1 MTRLLG
7 GRYELGDVIG
17 RGGMADVHSGYDTRL
32 SRPVAI
38 KLLRPDLARDGNF
51 LVRFRREAQ
60 AAAQLN
66 HPSIVAIF
74 DSGDDEGV
82 DAHGQPT
89 RVPYIVMEMVRG
101 HTLRERLNELGH
113 LAPRDAARLTEGV
126 LAALAYS
133 HSMGIVHRDIK
144 PGNVML
150 SPAGEVKVMDFG
162 IARAIADSAA
172 TMTQTS
178 AVIGTA
184 QYLSP
189 EQAQGMPVD
198 ARSDLYSTGCMLFE
212 LLTGRTPFVADTA
225 VALAYQHVGQAPVA
239 PSSVQPDIPPAY
251 DAITLHAMVKDRDGR
266 YQDATEFRT
275 DLARARSGQQVSA
288 AALSTAGAQSD
299 WVAGGSRDS
308 VGAGGD
314 GAVGA
319 GGDGAVGAADGT
331 AYPAGMPSADAEA
344 LPTTRAQARGARR
357 DAPTTAVARRSAA
370 SRRRRRTAYLLLGI
384 ATAVTLVLATA
395 LTQGLFR
402 DTGPTLVDVPPLAG
416 QTQEQARTILAA
428 KNLVMVSEPVRNAD
442 VAVGL
447 IVDTRPPRG
456 TQVPIGSTVTV
467 EVSSGP
473 GEKAVPNVVGQPLE
487 SAKQVMTT
495 TGFTVTGWVEI
506 DDPSQVKGAVVSS
519 DPAVGTIV
527 PLTQSITLR
536 IASGK
541 VKVPRLVDLL
551 TDTAR
556 TTVTGLKLVYDDTTR
571 VEDDTKLEGTVVA
584 QDIAPDTLVDV
595 GSTVKV
601 TVSRRPTAT
610 VTFTP
615 STPGTTSNPGATSGS
630 SGQTPRP

>member
-82 DAHGQPT
+82 DAHGNPT

-101 HTLRERLNELGH
+101 RTLRERLNELGH
-113 LAPRDAARLTEGV
+113 LPPRDAARITEGV

-162 IARAIADSAA
+162 IARAIADTAA

-251 DAITLHAMVKDRDGR
+251 DAITLHAMVKDRERR

-275 DLARARSGQQVSA
+275 DLARARSGEPISA
-288 AALSTAGAQSD
+288 QAMGGTATSTDTAGAID
-299 WVAGGSRDS
+299 PVTGGR
-308 VGAGGD
+308 AH
-314 GAVGA
+314 
-319 GGDGAVGAADGT
+319 ADDRT
-331 AYPAGMPSADAEA
+331 AYPSGTPA
-344 LPTTRAQARGARR
+344 
-357 DAPTTAVARRSAA
+357 APTEAIPAARTEVLSTHRDPPTRSDATRTAG
-370 SRRRRRTAYLLLGI
+370 RRRRTAYVLLGI
-384 ATAVTLVLATA
+384 VTAVALVLATVLA
-395 LTQGLFR
+395 QGLFR

-442 VAVGL
+442 IAVGL

-456 TQVPIGSTVTV
+456 TQVAVGSTVTV

-473 GEKAVPNVVGQPLE
+473 GEKVVPNVVGQPLE

-506 DDPSQVKGAVVSS
+506 DDPSQVKGAVVST
-519 DPAVGTIV
+519 DPAVGTIA
-527 PLTQSITLR
+527 PLSQSITLR

-556 TTVTGLKLVYDDTTR
+556 TTVTGLKLVYDDTAR
-571 VEDDTKLEGTVVA
+571 VEDDTRLEGTVVA

-595 GSTVKV
+595 GSTIKV

-615 STPGTTSNPGATSGS
+615 STPETTSTPGTTSPS
-630 SGQTPRP
+630 SRQTLRP

>member
-1 MTRLLG
+1 MLG

-74 DSGDDEGV
+74 DSGDDEGL
-82 DAHGQPT
+82 DPHGNPI
-89 RVPYIVMEMVRG
+89 RVPYIVMEIVRG
-101 HTLRERLNELGH
+101 RTLRERLNELGH
-113 LAPRDAARLTEGV
+113 LAPRDAARVTEGV

-150 SPAGEVKVMDFG
+150 SPTGEVKVMDFG
-162 IARAIADSAA
+162 IARAIADTAA

-288 AALSTAGAQSD
+288 AALGTAGAQSD
-299 WVAGGSRDS
+299 WVARGNGDS

-319 GGDGAVGAADGT
+319 VGDGAVGAAGDGT

-357 DAPTTAVARRSAA
+357 DAPHHSGGQTIGREPTAPAHGIPAAGDRNGRDARAGDRADPGA
-370 SRRRRRTAYLLLGI
+370 LPRHRTHPRRRAAAGRADPRAGAHHPGGQEPRHGLRTGAQCRRRGGPDRRHAPTSRHPGAHRVDGHGRGVQRAWREGRTQCRR
-384 ATAVTLVLATA
+384 ATARV
-395 LTQGLFR
+395 
-402 DTGPTLVDVPPLAG
+402 G
-416 QTQEQARTILAA
+416 QT
-428 KNLVMVSEPVRNAD
+428 
-442 VAVGL
+442 G
-447 IVDTRPPRG
+447 
-456 TQVPIGSTVTV
+456 
-467 EVSSGP
+467 
-473 GEKAVPNVVGQPLE
+473 
-487 SAKQVMTT
+487 
-495 TGFTVTGWVEI
+495 
-506 DDPSQVKGAVVSS
+506 DD
-519 DPAVGTIV
+519 DD
-527 PLTQSITLR
+527 
-536 IASGK
+536 
-541 VKVPRLVDLL
+541 RLHRDRLGR
-551 TDTAR
+551 DR
-556 TTVTGLKLVYDDTTR
+556 
-571 VEDDTKLEGTVVA
+571 
-584 QDIAPDTLVDV
+584 
-595 GSTVKV
+595 
-601 TVSRRPTAT
+601 
-610 VTFTP
+610 
-615 STPGTTSNPGATSGS
+615 
-630 SGQTPRP
+630 

>member
-113 LAPRDAARLTEGV
+113 LAPRDAARVTEGV

-162 IARAIADSAA
+162 IARAIADTAA

-319 GGDGAVGAADGT
+319 VGDGAVGAAGDGT
-331 AYPAGMPSADAEA
+331 
-344 LPTTRAQARGARR
+344 
-357 DAPTTAVARRSAA
+357 AA

>member
-74 DSGDDEGV
+74 DSGDDEGL
-82 DAHGQPT
+82 DPHGNPI
-89 RVPYIVMEMVRG
+89 RVPYIVMEIVRG
-101 HTLRERLNELGH
+101 RTLRERLNEAGH
-113 LAPRDAARLTEGV
+113 LPPAEAARITEGV
-126 LAALAYS
+126 LGALAYS

-150 SPAGEVKVMDFG
+150 SPTGEVKVMDFG
-162 IARAIADSAA
+162 IARAIADTAA

-225 VALAYQHVGQAPVA
+225 VAIAYQHVGQEPVA
-239 PSSVQPDIPPAY
+239 PSTLQPDVPPAF

-266 YQDATEFRT
+266 YQDATEFRA
-275 DLARARSGQQVSA
+275 DLARARTGEPISA
-288 AALSTAGAQSD
+288 AALGTAATRVLPSTGHDADGGLGAVAAGA
-299 WVAGGSRDS
+299 GS
-308 VGAGGD
+308 
-314 GAVGA
+314 
-319 GGDGAVGAADGT
+319 AAD
-331 AYPAGMPSADAEA
+331 PSHAGMPSADTAPLPTSRAEA
-344 LPTTRAQARGARR
+344 RARR
-357 DAPTTAVARRSAA
+357 DAPTTAVNRRPT
-370 SRRRRRTAYLLLGI
+370 RPTRRRRTAYVLLGI
-384 ATAVTLVLATA
+384 GAALALVLAIV
-395 LTQGLFR
+395 LTQGLLR
-402 DTGPTLVDVPPLAG
+402 DPGPTLVEVPLLAG
-416 QTQEQARTILAA
+416 QTQDQARSTLTA
-428 KNLVMVSEPVRNAD
+428 KNLVMAAEPVRNAD

-447 IVDTRPPRG
+447 VVDSKPPRG
-456 TQVPIGSTVTV
+456 TQVAVGSTVTV
-467 EVSSGP
+467 QVSSGP
-473 GEKAVPNVVGQPLE
+473 GEKPVPNVVGQQLE
-487 SAKQVMTT
+487 AAKQVMTAA
-495 TGFTVTGWVEI
+495 GFTVTGSVEV
-506 DDPSQVKGAVVSS
+506 DDPSQAKGAVVST

-536 IASGK
+536 VASGK
-541 VKVPRLVDLL
+541 VKMPRLVDLL

-556 TTVTGLKLVYDDTTR
+556 STATGLKLVYDDTTR

-584 QDIAPDTLVDV
+584 QDVPPDTLVDV

-615 STPGTTSNPGATSGS
+615 STPPTTSTSTSTS
-630 SGQTPRP
+630 SASTSP